1 VHRQFGEHLNAVSR
15 ERLVCGMQNEAIK
28 KRLLAEADLPLK
40 CALGSAVSKDTAT
53 PENGELQQH
62 TA

>member
-1 VHRQFGEHLNAVSR
+1 MHCKFGEHLNALSG